1 MERTAR
7 TDLSR
12 DALTSTSQRI
22 TSIIVPKSSIVGI
35 SLLIIQGRGWAHE
48 IVTTICK
55 RSATAAHDIAEDW
68 LAGRKCV

>member
-48 IVTTICK
+48 IVTSTCK
-55 RSATAAHDIAEDW
+55 RH
-68 LAGRKCV
+68 R

>member
-1 MERTAR
+1 MESTAIMESTAR

-12 DALTSTSQRI
+12 DALISTSQRI

-48 IVTTICK
+48 IVTSICK
-55 RSATAAHDIAEDW
+55 RH
-68 LAGRKCV
+68 R